1 MALPPNSFT
10 SFAPGSSPT
19 EPEKQPLPNAS
30 AQASILPPTDAPA
43 GISESIPAPP
53 PTQSVT
59 VVVSPTAQPAQTSSW
74 LKWTALGAVLG
85 LALGTAAGWYYHTKL
100 PGEFQSVAKL
110 TVTGPSAANDADA
123 QIAILRSKA
132 VLASAAS
139 KLDEQRPWQ
148 MPPDQ
153 DASKRVAFLE
163 KGLMVSPEL
172 GGAGTTL
179 NVSFRGPHP
188 VDTPKYLRTVVDAYK
203 ADLAGRK
210 AGEVPAPRPAPSAAP
225 DTTEAERA
233 KLQGELAALT
243 KDEASVIT
251 KRIADVQAKL
261 DADAARS
268 TRIDADL
275 AKIRAAG
282 SARRDR
288 LALMEELGIKS
299 ERPEVPAAALAEAK
313 LAEES
318 LRSLQAKKTELGQR
332 LGPDHRDMVALDE
345 QIAVMKDRIAKAVPV
360 QPAGPDEL
368 EKRQKELESEK
379 AAIAARAAAPAAAIA
394 ADKKML
400 EQVNALQARID
411 ALPAPKAAAP
421 APKETVVVKDAPTTF
436 SVNAI
441 VPTTNGERVSPPWAQ
456 SMVPG
461 GAIGLMAGA
470 FLGLLRSL
478 FSAPKTAARKFA
490 KPYKPMVSP
499 VARTSS
505 PAVPITS
512 GPKLAVPVFANVPKI
527 VDGPVD
533 KKSGSGWSPKLVA
546 FSKPN
551 SVEAEVFRI
560 ARRELT
566 NSLHNRGHQV
576 VPVTSPGVGD
586 GKSLVAAN
594 LAMSLAQS
602 GKRVV
607 LVDCD
612 LKRGKIQ
619 ELFRLT
625 RLGDS
630 LKSIMSAEVDLRMAV
645 RSTEVPNLFLLP
657 AGRHVEDSLD
667 LLSRP
672 KFRELIAEL
681 KASYEYVILDAPG
694 TDEAAEFGILA
705 GVADGVVMVVRNS
718 PDAPARSERAKNAV
732 IAAGSR
738 VIGAIVNAA
747 PAPSAPPAETAPADR
762 PKALAMA

>member
-1 MALPPNSFT
+1 VALPSNSFT
-10 SFAPGSSPT
+10 SFAPGSSPS
-19 EPEKQPLPNAS
+19 EGEKQSLPGAGS
-30 AQASILPPTDAPA
+30 QASILPPTDAPA
-43 GISESIPAPP
+43 GISESTSAPP

-59 VVVSPTAQPAQTSSW
+59 VVVSPSAQPAQTSSW
-74 LKWTALGAVLG
+74 LKWTALGAFLG
-85 LALGTAAGWYYHTKL
+85 LAIGTAAGWYYHTKL
-100 PGEFQSVAKL
+100 PGEFESVAKL

-123 QIAILRSKA
+123 QIAILKSKA

-153 DASKRVAFLE
+153 DASKRVSFLE
-163 KGLMVSPEL
+163 KGLAVSPEL

-188 VDTPKYLRTVVDAYK
+188 ADTPKYLRTVVDAYK

-210 AGEVPAPRPAPSAAP
+210 AGEAPAPRPAPNSAP

-233 KLQGELAALT
+233 RLHGELAALT
-243 KDEASVIT
+243 KDDAATIT
-251 KRIADVQAKL
+251 KRIDVAQAMI
-261 DADAARS
+261 DSNSARVKKVE
-268 TRIDADL
+268 ADL

-282 SARRDR
+282 STRRER
-288 LALMEELGIKS
+288 LAVMEELGIKS

-318 LRSLQAKKTELGQR
+318 LRSLQSKKAELGQR
-332 LGPDHRDMVALDE
+332 LGPDHRDMVSLDE
-345 QIAVMKDRIAKAVPV
+345 QIAVMKDRIAKAVPA

-368 EKRQKELESEK
+368 EKRLKQLESEK
-379 AAIAARAAAPAAAIA
+379 ALVAARAGEPIA
-394 ADKKML
+394 ALASDKKLL

-411 ALPAPKAAAP
+411 ALPAPKNAAP
-421 APKETVVVKDAPTTF
+421 APKETVVEKDVPTTF

-441 VPTTNGERVSPPWAQ
+441 VPTTSGERVSPPWAQ

-478 FSAPKTAARKFA
+478 FSAPKAAGRKFT

-527 VDGPVD
+527 ADSPVE

-576 VPVTSPGVGD
+576 IPVTSPGEGD

-612 LKRGKIQ
+612 LKRAKIQ

-681 KASYEYVILDAPG
+681 KASYEYVILDSPG

-705 GVADGVVMVVRNS
+705 GAADGVVMVVRNA
-718 PDAPARSERAKNAV
+718 PDAPARSERGKNAV

-738 VIGAIVNAA
+738 VVGAIVNAA
-747 PAPSAPPAETAPADR
+747 PAPTAPTTPAAER